1 MLSRETTMR
10 MNALASPILA
20 APILAAAAA
29 LVLMASA
36 ADARNGGSSGEGDG
50 ALRQELQNPGYIEPS
65 PYAYRNGYR
74 PNDRGVE
81 YEAYRRG
88 YPIYGPWGW
97 KYR

>member
-1 MLSRETTMR
+1 MR
-10 MNALASPILA
+10 MNALASPILASPILA

-74 PNDRGVE
+74 PNDRGAE

>member
-1 MLSRETTMR
+1 MR
-10 MNALASPILA
+10 MNALALPILA

-29 LVLMASA
+29 LLLMASA

-74 PNDRGVE
+74 PNDRGAE
-81 YEAYRRG
+81 
-88 YPIYGPWGW
+88 
-97 KYR
+97 

>member
-1 MLSRETTMR
+1 MTRG
-10 MNALASPILA
+10 ILA
-20 APILAAAAA
+20 ACAILALTAGAAE
-29 LVLMASA
+29 
-36 ADARNGGSSGEGDG
+36 ARSSGGSSGEGDG
-50 ALRQELQNPGYIEPS
+50 WLRQELQNPSYAEPS

-74 PNDRGVE
+74 PNDPGAA

>member
-1 MLSRETTMR
+1 MGRTILSAATGAALFTLAGTGA
-10 MNALASPILA
+10 ALAFG
-20 APILAAAAA
+20 
-29 LVLMASA
+29 SA
-36 ADARNGGSSGEGDG
+36 GGSSGEGDG
-50 ALRQELQNPGYIEPS
+50 ALRQELQNPSYIEPS

-74 PNDRGVE
+74 RHDPGAE